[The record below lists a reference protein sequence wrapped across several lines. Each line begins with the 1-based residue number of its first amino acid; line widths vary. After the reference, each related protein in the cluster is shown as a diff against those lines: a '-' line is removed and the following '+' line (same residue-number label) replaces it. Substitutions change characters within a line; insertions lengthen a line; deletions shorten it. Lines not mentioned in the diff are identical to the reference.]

1 MSAIDPQL
9 RFLEI
14 GEFSLIKR
22 CIPEQTA
29 FIFTGAKPQ
38 RLPGIAFQPFSPG
51 TVIEL
56 LRGLRG
62 RAWDL
67 VFCYPPA
74 LPLWD
79 RRRGVAGVPSALA
92 RLMFRF
98 RGLGTYV
105 ARYSRI
111 PLVVLDYNDMTS
123 VSIPGLPLLDRSVA
137 YFKRELPL
145 DSAKALFNVVPRF
158 RTHRRVM
165 SSAFFE
171 RNRTKFRP
179 ISAGVPEETVQIA
192 KHLRPEKTVDVFFA
206 GSRLNSEIR
215 RRGFD
220 ELGELAKRGYT
231 IDVSSGGLSK
241 REYLERCA
249 RSWLTW
255 SPEGFGWECLR
266 HYEASLCGSVP
277 LLSTPAIQR
286 YQPLQEGVHAH
297 IYSDQPGGLFR
308 AVETALAQKP
318 ALELMAGRARQ
329 HVLAHHTHERI
340 CEYIVATSLD
350 AVKRHSPL
358 DPGVSG

>member
-1 MSAIDPQL
+1 MGAIDTQL

-22 CIPEQTA
+22 CLPDQTA
-29 FIFTGAKPQ
+29 FIFTGANLR
-38 RLPGIAFQPFSPG
+38 RLPGVAFQPFSPG
-51 TVIEL
+51 RAIEL

-62 RAWDL
+62 RSWDL
-67 VFCYPPA
+67 VFCFPPA

-79 RRRGVAGVPSALA
+79 CRRGVAGLPSTLA
-92 RLMFRF
+92 RLTFQFR
-98 RGLGTYV
+98 RLGTYV
-105 ARYSRI
+105 AKYSRI
-111 PLVVLDYNDMTS
+111 PLVVLDYNDMSS
-123 VSIPGLPLLDRSVA
+123 VSVPGLPLLDRSVA

-145 DSAKALFNVVPRF
+145 DPAKALFNVVPRF

-179 ISAGVPEETVQIA
+179 ISAGVSEETAQIA
-192 KHLRPEKTVDVFFA
+192 KQLRPEKTVDVFFA

-231 IDVSSGGLSK
+231 IDISGGGLSQS
-241 REYLERCA
+241 EYLERCA

-255 SPEGFGWECLR
+255 SPEGLGWECLR
-266 HYEASLCGSVP
+266 HYEASVCGSVP
-277 LLSTPAIQR
+277 LLSTPGIQR
-286 YQPLQEGVHAH
+286 YQPLQEGVHALV
-297 IYSDQPGGLFR
+297 YSDQPGGLLR

-318 ALELMAGRARQ
+318 ALSLMAGRARQ
-329 HVLAHHTHERI
+329 HVLAHHTQARI
-340 CEYIVATSLD
+340 CEHIVATSLD
-350 AVKRHSPL
+350 AARRPL
-358 DPGVSG
+358 AA

>member
-1 MSAIDPQL
+1 MSAINPQL

-22 CIPEQTA
+22 CIPEQTT
-29 FIFTGAKPQ
+29 FIFTGANPR
-38 RLPGIAFQPFSPG
+38 RLSDIAFQSFSP
-51 TVIEL
+51 TKAIEL

-62 RAWDL
+62 HAWDL
-67 VFCYPPA
+67 VFCFPPA

-79 RRRGVAGVPSALA
+79 RRRGVAGLPSTLA
-92 RLMFRF
+92 RLIFRF
-98 RGLGTYV
+98 RALGTYV
-105 ARYSRI
+105 ARYSHI
-111 PLVVLDYNDMTS
+111 PVVVLDYNDTAS
-123 VSIPGLPLLDRSVA
+123 VSIPGLPLLDRSIA

-145 DSAKALFNVVPRF
+145 DPAKALFNVVPRF

-179 ISAGVPEETVQIA
+179 ISAAVSEETAQIA

-220 ELGELAKRGYT
+220 ELGELAKRGYI
-231 IDVSSGGLSK
+231 IDVSEGGLSK
-241 REYLERCA
+241 RDYLERCA
-249 RSWLTW
+249 RSRLTW

-277 LLSTPAIQR
+277 LLSSPGIRR
-286 YQPLQEGVHAH
+286 YQPLQDGVHAY
-297 IYSDQPGGLFR
+297 IYSDEPGGLVH

-329 HVLAHHTHERI
+329 HALAHHTHERI
-340 CEYIVATSLD
+340 CEHIVATSLD
-350 AVKRHSPL
+350 AVKPHAPL
-358 DPGVSG
+358 DPGAPH